1 MRTSF
6 MTAVAMLALLPCGA
20 AAHHGWSGYDTSRRM
35 TIEGP
40 IKHLQWENPHVHMR
54 LDHEGKEWEIVLAP
68 ITRMQLRGLSP
79 DMLAHGT
86 IVAAE
91 GYPSTRVDNEMRAE
105 RITLAGKV
113 FEMR

>member
-86 IVAAE
+86 MVAAE
-91 GYPSTRVDNEMRAE
+91 GYPSTRVGNEMRAE